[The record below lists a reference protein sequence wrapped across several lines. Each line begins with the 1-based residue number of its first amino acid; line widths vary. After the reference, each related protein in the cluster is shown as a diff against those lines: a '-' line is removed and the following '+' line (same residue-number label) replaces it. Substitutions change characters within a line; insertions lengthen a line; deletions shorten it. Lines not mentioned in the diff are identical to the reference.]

1 MHRQVFNYM
10 RLCLVTGNGKT
21 QSTTTPYVM
30 TNVLNRRE
38 LKWDAQPWFTQG
50 TLRCDQFFFLRCCK
64 SLMVVE
70 PTRLITNWLYESIHL
85 SKWQGSGLNLFRT

>member
-50 TLRCDQFFFLRCCK
+50 SLRCEQFFSQVLQE
-64 SLMVVE
+64 SHGWVE
-70 PTRLITNWLYESIHL
+70 PTRLMLPSTRVRAQPVELKL
-85 SKWQGSGLNLFRT
+85 